1 VQFFPRILHL
11 HDVAQVSELVDRKP
25 QQLLGPEVEMVA
37 WLLSTPQVERWR
49 IEHLTSRVKHKHGQC
64 PREFHQLSFI

>member
-25 QQLLGPEVEMVA
+25 QQLLGQEAVMVA

-49 IEHLTSRVKHKHGQC
+49 IELLTSPAKHKHGRYPQ
-64 PREFHQLSFI
+64 EFHQLSFI